1 MEYLY
6 KTTSQI
12 TYSEY
17 KKFNIDVFIG
27 RKNIMVWLILDALW
41 LVLSIISRDIISM
54 AAALL
59 WPILLILVYY
69 ISIKKAYA
77 SNKIMQDIA
86 TTFEFFD
93 TYLVEKSTVGES
105 VVEYSQLHKII
116 ETKTN
121 FYLMI
126 ASNQGYI
133 LPKENFPDGLE
144 EFLRNIIIEKKVK
157 YKRR

>member
-1 MEYLY
+1 
-6 KTTSQI
+6 
-12 TYSEY
+12 
-17 KKFNIDVFIG
+17 
-27 RKNIMVWLILDALW
+27 
-41 LVLSIISRDIISM
+41 M

>member
-1 MEYLY
+1 MECLY

-17 KKFNIDVFIG
+17 KKFNVDVFIG
-27 RKNIMVWLILDALW
+27 RKNIMVCLILDALL
-41 LVLSIISRDIISM
+41 LVFSIISMDMIFL
-54 AAALL
+54 AVALL

-86 TTFEFFD
+86 TTYEFFD
-93 TYLVEKSTVGES
+93 TYFVEKNVVGES
-105 VVEYSQLHKII
+105 VVEYSQLYKII

-133 LPKENFPDGLE
+133 LLKENFPDGLE
-144 EFLRNIIIEKKVK
+144 EFLRNIKIEKKEK
-157 YKRR
+157 QKRR